1 MPAANCQTAWCASSE
16 QPRKRLAPCRS
27 DEVETE
33 GTCPQNLEL
42 RWMSEVASSVYATPL
57 ITDLY
62 SDGHKDIVVP
72 AFVHHLEVRYMQD
85 SNHVAQGQCDIH
97 LQAE

>member
-1 MPAANCQTAWCASSE
+1 M
-16 QPRKRLAPCRS
+16 
-27 DEVETE
+27 ETE

-72 AFVHHLEVRYMQD
+72 AFVHHLEVRFLQ
-85 SNHVAQGQCDIH
+85 SSGHVAEAECYICWRLC
-97 LQAE
+97 LQHFR

>member
-1 MPAANCQTAWCASSE
+1 MVHVLPSSA
-16 QPRKRLAPCRS
+16 RKRLAPCRS

-72 AFVHHLEVRYMQD
+72 AFVHHLEVLYIKN
-85 SNHVAQGQCDIH
+85 SKNVAKPVCYIYWR
-97 LQAE
+97 L